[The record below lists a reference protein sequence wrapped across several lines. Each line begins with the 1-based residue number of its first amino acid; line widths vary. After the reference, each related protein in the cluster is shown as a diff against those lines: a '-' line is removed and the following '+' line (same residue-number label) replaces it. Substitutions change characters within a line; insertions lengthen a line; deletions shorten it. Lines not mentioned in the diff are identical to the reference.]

1 MFASREA
8 EPAAGKAMPLS
19 ESFGREIGGDL
30 ARLSSRATRSRRW
43 PSAQSF
49 PVERL
54 SRRQVPGDADDAQ
67 SESDTDD
74 VSPLLLQAAPS
85 ARQPEAH
92 AQHARQATGK
102 PLSKHRLCL
111 TLCAAIP
118 VACVLAQRNAAVEG
132 FTPGSWLTIAVTLEA
147 LVLMAHDLAPDFIM
161 LGAAMLLRLCG
172 IITEEEV
179 WRGFSST
186 GVLAIGV
193 LFVVAKSLESAGTIE
208 LFARSFLGGAQHRP
222 RVGLSVLRLCVPV
235 VLVSA
240 IVNDTPL
247 VAMMIPIVLKWATA
261 NGLPADWLL
270 LPLSYSALL
279 GGVVTLIGSSTN
291 LVLAD
296 LMLADRAQGHDPGF
310 QLEFFSTTPVALP
323 VALIG
328 VAYLALTVPVLL
340 PGHVS
345 RTPPAMSECQ
355 HPGTPAATVGGDCAL
370 HAGQGGDD
378 LGDQT
383 LATSRAACWNQSRVD
398 NESRLDAST
407 RPSPSGATHSALGQA
422 RSASNATPIT
432 SPTAQSRRCVNSA
445 SDGAADETEEGEPE
459 SGLCRGRRYVCAHSE
474 VVLEGGKGGQSEN
487 ERACAYMCDHS
498 KHIQVCA
505 NFSSVWSGSAS
516 FAQGV
521 GIGAWF
527 SPVRLPR
534 ISLSI
539 ARLFAFL
546 PRPLLHAGTT

>member
-1 MFASREA
+1 MAEDIRFLCGLLVGRRLAGLQACEAGCGLHKVRLLPFWSASGQSWLLLASRE
-8 EPAAGKAMPLS
+8 AGKAMPLS

-74 VSPLLLQAAPS
+74 ASPLLLQAAPS

-147 LVLMAHDLAPDFIM
+147 LVLMAHDLAPDLIM

-222 RVGLSVLRLCVPV
+222 RAGLSVLRLCVPV

-328 VAYLALTVPVLL
+328 VVYLALTVPVLL
-340 PGHVS
+340 PGPSS
-345 RTPPAMSECQ
+345 RTPPAISESQ
-355 HPGTPAATVGGDCAL
+355 HVGPPAVGGDGAL
-370 HAGQGGDD
+370 RAGQGGDN
-378 LGDQT
+378 LGHQT
-383 LATSRAACWNQSRVD
+383 LSTTRGACWNQSRVD
-398 NESRLDAST
+398 NESRLDAS
-407 RPSPSGATHSALGQA
+407 RPASASGATHSALGQP

-432 SPTAQSRRCVNSA
+432 SPRAQSRRCFNSA
-445 SDGAADETEEGEPE
+445 SDAAADETEEGEPE
-459 SGLCRGRRYVCAHSE
+459 SGLCRGRRYV
-474 VVLEGGKGGQSEN
+474 
-487 ERACAYMCDHS
+487 
-498 KHIQVCA
+498 
-505 NFSSVWSGSAS
+505 
-516 FAQGV
+516 
-521 GIGAWF
+521 
-527 SPVRLPR
+527 
-534 ISLSI
+534 
-539 ARLFAFL
+539 
-546 PRPLLHAGTT
+546 